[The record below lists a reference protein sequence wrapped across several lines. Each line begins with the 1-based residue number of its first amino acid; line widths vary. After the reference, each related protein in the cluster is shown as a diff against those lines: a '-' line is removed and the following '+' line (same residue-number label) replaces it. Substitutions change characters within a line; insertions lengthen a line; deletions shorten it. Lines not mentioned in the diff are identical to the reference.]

1 MVCAAAPCNAALEAI
16 AAGASQPGWLSFSL
30 TAWATD
36 QYLSIW
42 STGRGDGRCVRTAN
56 PNMDAPLDWLLGT
69 RLATR

>member
-36 QYLSIW
+36 QCLIIW
-42 STGRGDGRCVRTAN
+42 STARGRRSSTVPR
-56 PNMDAPLDWLLGT
+56 WHT
-69 RLATR
+69 RAGLQR